1 MNRET
6 AGGEPVPGIHFV
18 HPRAFMARQGAGR
31 RTVDR
36 PARGCYLRALVD
48 RNGAHRMTT
57 PTTAR
62 MSRGDKIKI
71 AVLVAIVAAIP
82 LYLVVPWAQRRLE
95 DFFSLARAQVFG
107 QVLIAILLE
116 AFPFVFIGAVVS
128 GLIEVLVPAEKLARL
143 IPKSLPARLAVAP
156 LLGILLP
163 VCECGVVPVVRR
175 LIKKGLP
182 LEMAVVYL
190 LSGPI
195 VNPIVLASTVMA
207 FARTRPWW
215 AMPAA
220 RAGLGILVALAVG
233 LVLFATTRKC
243 PAETAESAPES
254 YGHGESALVH
264 VLHHTANDFLLLGGF
279 LLLGSLIAAGA
290 QAFVPRT
297 ILVSIGQTPV
307 AASAGMM
314 ALAFV
319 LNLCSEADAFVAA
332 SFVQF
337 TFASKLAFLVLG
349 PMLDIKLVAM
359 YLAALPRR
367 VLVIVLLVVPV
378 LVLALSELVGW
389 LHGVT
394 G

>member
-1 MNRET
+1 M
-6 AGGEPVPGIHFV
+6 ASHVFGPVPS
-18 HPRAFMARQGAGR
+18 R
-31 RTVDR
+31 RL
-36 PARGCYLRALVD
+36 GL
-48 RNGAHRMTT
+48 
-57 PTTAR
+57 
-62 MSRGDKIKI
+62 SRGDKIKI
-71 AVLVAIVAAIP
+71 AILVAMVAAVP
-82 LYLVVPWAQRRLE
+82 AWLVIPWAQRHLE
-95 DFFSLARAQVFG
+95 DFFSEARAQVFG

-116 AFPFVFIGAVVS
+116 AFPFVLVGAIVS

-156 LLGILLP
+156 LLGIILP

-195 VNPIVLASTVMA
+195 LNPIVLASTVMA
-207 FARTRPWW
+207 FSRTRPWW

-220 RAGLGILVALAVG
+220 RAGLGILIAVAVG
-233 LVLFATTRKC
+233 LVLFATSRKR
-243 PAETAESAPES
+243 PAAMAETAPDSPCGGKS
-254 YGHGESALVH
+254 VLVH
-264 VLHHTANDFLLLGGF
+264 ILHHAANDFLLLGGF
-279 LLLGSLIAAGA
+279 LLLGSMIAAAA
-290 QAFVPRT
+290 QVFVPRT
-297 ILVSIGQTPV
+297 VLVSIGQEPF

-359 YLAALPRR
+359 YLGALPRR
-367 VLVIVLLVVPV
+367 ILVIVLLVVPPLV
-378 LVLALSELVGW
+378 LVLSELVGRI
-389 LHGVT
+389 LEVT

>member
-1 MNRET
+1 
-6 AGGEPVPGIHFV
+6 
-18 HPRAFMARQGAGR
+18 
-31 RTVDR
+31 
-36 PARGCYLRALVD
+36 
-48 RNGAHRMTT
+48 MTT
-57 PTTAR
+57 PPTTR

-71 AVLVAIVAAIP
+71 AVFIAIVAAIP

-116 AFPFVFIGAVVS
+116 AFPFVLVGAIVS

-143 IPKSLPARLAVAP
+143 IPKSLLARLAVAP

-220 RAGLGILVALAVG
+220 RAGLGILIAVTVG
-233 LVLFATTRKC
+233 LVLFATSRKR
-243 PAETAESAPES
+243 PAETADAAPES
-254 YGHGESALVH
+254 YGQDESALVH
-264 VLHHTANDFLLLGGF
+264 ILHHAANDFLLLGGF

-349 PMLDIKLVAM
+349 PMLDVKLVAM

-378 LVLALSELVGW
+378 LVLVLSELAGW

>member
-1 MNRET
+1 
-6 AGGEPVPGIHFV
+6 
-18 HPRAFMARQGAGR
+18 MA
-31 RTVDR
+31 
-36 PARGCYLRALVD
+36 
-48 RNGAHRMTT
+48 
-57 PTTAR
+57 TTAR
-62 MSRGDKIKI
+62 RMSRADKIKI

-116 AFPFVFIGAVVS
+116 AFPFVLVGAIIS

-156 LLGILLP
+156 LLGIIFP

-195 VNPIVLASTVMA
+195 INPIVLASTVMA
-207 FARTRPWW
+207 FSRTRPWW

-220 RAGLGILVALAVG
+220 RVVLGVVVAVAVG
-233 LVLFATTRKC
+233 LVLTLSFRKR
-243 PAETAESAPES
+243 SAPA
-254 YGHGESALVH
+254 GEAAVEERRGGGSALAH
-264 VLHHTANDFLLLGGF
+264 ILHHAAKDFLLLGGF
-279 LLLGSLIAAGA
+279 LILGSMIAAA
-290 QAFVPRT
+290 VQAFVPRT
-297 ILVSIGQTPV
+297 ILVSVGQTPF
-307 AASAGMM
+307 ASSAGMM

-337 TFASKLAFLVLG
+337 TFASKLAFLVFG

-367 VLVIVLLVVPV
+367 VLLTVLLVVPV
-378 LVLALSELVGW
+378 LVLALSELAGW
-389 LHGVT
+389 LYGT
-394 G
+394 LS

>member
-1 MNRET
+1 
-6 AGGEPVPGIHFV
+6 
-18 HPRAFMARQGAGR
+18 MA
-31 RTVDR
+31 
-36 PARGCYLRALVD
+36 
-48 RNGAHRMTT
+48 
-57 PTTAR
+57 TTAHR

-116 AFPFVFIGAVVS
+116 AFPFVLVGAIIS

-156 LLGILLP
+156 LLGIIFP

-195 VNPIVLASTVMA
+195 INPIVLASTVMA
-207 FARTRPWW
+207 FSRTRPWW

-220 RAGLGILVALAVG
+220 RAALGVAVALLVG
-233 LVLFATTRKC
+233 LVLALSFGKR
-243 PAETAESAPES
+243 SAPA
-254 YGHGESALVH
+254 GEAEEERRGGGSTLAH
-264 VLHHTANDFLLLGGF
+264 ILHHAAKDFLLLGGF
-279 LLLGSLIAAGA
+279 LILGSMIAAA
-290 QAFVPRT
+290 TQAFVPRT
-297 ILVSIGQTPV
+297 ILVSVGQTPF
-307 AASAGMM
+307 ASSAGMM

-337 TFASKLAFLVLG
+337 TFASKLAFLVFG

-367 VLVIVLLVVPV
+367 VLLTVLLVVPV
-378 LVLALSELVGW
+378 LVLALSELAGW
-389 LHGVT
+389 LYGT
-394 G
+394 LS